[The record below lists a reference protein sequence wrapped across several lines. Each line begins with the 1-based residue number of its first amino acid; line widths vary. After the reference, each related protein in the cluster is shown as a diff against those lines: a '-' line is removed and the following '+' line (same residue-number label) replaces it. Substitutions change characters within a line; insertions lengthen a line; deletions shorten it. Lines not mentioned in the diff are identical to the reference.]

1 MLLPKIFAPS
11 SLTVLLAIKTRSA
24 IMELTHLHNAKHQ
37 LDLNQNHVV
46 IMDPSN
52 TGMPIIVNINAHQQD
67 TANGI
72 SNHKMDHHQLINQT
86 HAM

>member
-1 MLLPKIFAPS
+1 MLARTF
-11 SLTVLLAIKTRSA
+11 R
-24 IMELTHLHNAKHQ
+24 ELVSGNQLMKFHQLSKFHLHYAKLQ
-37 LDLNQNHVV
+37 LDLNQNHVM

-52 TGMPIIVNINAHQQD
+52 TGIAIAVNINAHQQD

-72 SNHKMDHHQLINQT
+72 SNHNMDHHQLINQT

>member
-1 MLLPKIFAPS
+1 MI
-11 SLTVLLAIKTRSA
+11 LATKNYLSA
-24 IMELTHLHNAKHQ
+24 IGELTHLHYAKLQ
-37 LDLNQNHVV
+37 LDLNQNHVM

-52 TGMPIIVNINAHQQD
+52 TGIAIAVNINAHQQD

-72 SNHKMDHHQLINQT
+72 SNHNMDHHQLINQT